1 MKMKMAVFFRRHS
14 ALIILLFL
22 SCTSEEVQQSDFVEA
37 TNVQTLERELLTSV
51 NDYRVSIGKGIL
63 EFNAIAYDAANDHND
78 YMISKGSLS
87 HDNFNQRASKIYAE
101 TSAKEIAENV
111 GRNFQTA
118 EEALQWWLNSPSHRS
133 SLEGNF
139 THTGISVKKDNLGNI
154 YYTQIFFK

>member
-1 MKMKMAVFFRRHS
+1 MAVFFRRYS
-14 ALIILLFL
+14 TLIFLLFL
-22 SCTSEEVQQSDFVEA
+22 SCTSEEVQEPDFIES
-37 TNVQTLERELLTSV
+37 TNVQTLESELLASV
-51 NDYRVSIGKGIL
+51 NNYRVSIGEGIL
-63 EFNAIAYDAANDHND
+63 ELNAIAYDVANDHND

-87 HDNFNQRASKIYAE
+87 HDNFEQRASKIHAE

-118 EEALQWWLNSPSHRS
+118 EEALQWWLNSPTHKS